1 MNGLLIQWGTDTTS
15 GTYGREITMPTNFT
29 SSLTYTVVCVRYN
42 NADYDDTSCTVY
54 KIDGQTFK
62 FYVDGTQ
69 ASYIAI
75 GY

>member
-1 MNGLLIQWGTDTTS
+1 
-15 GTYGREITMPTNFT
+15 MPTNFT

-54 KIDGQTFK
+54 KINGQTFK

>member
-1 MNGLLIQWGTDTTS
+1 MIQWGMNTENS
-15 GTYGREITMPTNFT
+15 AYGRQIKMPITF
-29 SSLTYTVVCVRYN
+29 SSSSTYTVVCVRYST
-42 NADYDDTSCTVY
+42 ADYDDTSCTVY

-62 FYVDGTQ
+62 FYTDASH